1 MKWARKRGA
10 INDERK
16 LEPSAVNSARKERG
30 GGGGGGDRRE
40 SADGGTGED
49 GELGVGYETHRSV
62 VVPLYPHLD
71 HAGDVVERG
80 WQGSGLAGGLCLRG
94 RCAEWAQRGC
104 GQEGEDLLDKF
115 GNDVGAEKG
124 ESVEEGEGGEGDDGD
139 CGVS

>member
-1 MKWARKRGA
+1 MMSGNWSHQRLIRQGK
-10 INDERK
+10 
-16 LEPSAVNSARKERG
+16 RG
-30 GGGGGGDRRE
+30 GGGGGGGDLRE
-40 SADGGTGED
+40 GAHGGTGEY